1 MLRRL
6 AAGEATLAELADV
19 GGIGKPTAHHHLAAL
34 RAAGFV
40 TMRGNARGYWYS
52 LRLQGSAEAQQTLGQ
67 LLVPS
72 QSPSTS

>member
-1 MLRRL
+1 
-6 AAGEATLAELADV
+6 
-19 GGIGKPTAHHHLAAL
+19 
-34 RAAGFV
+34 
-40 TMRGNARGYWYS
+40 MRGNARGYWYS